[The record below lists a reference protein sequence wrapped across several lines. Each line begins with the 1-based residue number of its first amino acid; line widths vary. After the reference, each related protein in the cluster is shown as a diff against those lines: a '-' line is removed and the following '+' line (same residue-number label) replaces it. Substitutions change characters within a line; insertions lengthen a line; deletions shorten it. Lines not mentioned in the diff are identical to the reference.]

1 MQSSENRKADI
12 GVTSDGLA
20 TTQFPA
26 AKAGAIFQVNK
37 YSGKFQGEMQPT
49 VPSGFRNV

>member
-1 MQSSENRKADI
+1 MFSTPGGRPASVHNSPSMCAVI

-26 AKAGAIFQVNK
+26 ASAGAIFHVK
-37 YSGKFQGEMQPT
+37 
-49 VPSGFRNV
+49 R